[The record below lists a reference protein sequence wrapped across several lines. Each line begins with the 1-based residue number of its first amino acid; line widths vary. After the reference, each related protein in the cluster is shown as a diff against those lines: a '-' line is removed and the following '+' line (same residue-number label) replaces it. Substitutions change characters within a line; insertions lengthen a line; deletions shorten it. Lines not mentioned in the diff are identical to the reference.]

1 MTMDDDKLKNIFHD
15 FDPVISSDIRFMDK
29 LQRNLNAVEIVRQ
42 QNRMMLARNKRAV
55 VIAAMAGFLV
65 GLIFSFALPYI
76 GDMIAG
82 LRPTLDVGSVGYILA
97 DNYQLITWLII
108 GAVSVFT
115 SLNTYE
121 LVLSIIRKPA

>member
-1 MTMDDDKLKNIFHD
+1 MTLILLYLLIFG
-15 FDPVISSDIRFMDK
+15 SW
-29 LQRNLNAVEIVRQ
+29 QRNLNAVEIVRQ